1 MTTPSPEARA
11 VQRIAHKRK
20 VRLAAERVVR
30 ISKPGTPERIF
41 ALRDVAEEDG
51 VSASEIVVWLVGQ
64 KTPR

>member
-11 VQRIAHKRK
+11 DQRIAHTRK

-30 ISKPGTPERIF
+30 LSKPGTPERLF

-51 VSASEIVVWLVGQ
+51 VSASEIVTALVGQ
-64 KTPR
+64 RYPR